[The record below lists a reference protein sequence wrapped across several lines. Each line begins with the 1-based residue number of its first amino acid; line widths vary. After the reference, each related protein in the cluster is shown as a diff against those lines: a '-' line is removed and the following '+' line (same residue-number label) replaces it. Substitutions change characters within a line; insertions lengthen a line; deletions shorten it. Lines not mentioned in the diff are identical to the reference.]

1 MVEVTLYYNADK
13 NIVAQKH
20 LTPEGTCTGD
30 FRATADVLRPT
41 LVLQGTVPASVN
53 YVYIPDFRRYYYV
66 SERREITKDL
76 TQLMLYVDVRKSF
89 YNNLIANKGIV
100 ARNTNN
106 YNMYLPDN
114 RIPISARKALSIKKF
129 TGDGPF
135 AAGAK
140 SISMT
145 VFGGGPTWSGPF
157 PPVNGGV

>member
-1 MVEVTLYYNADK
+1 MVDVTLYYNADK
-13 NIVAQKH
+13 NIVAQKN
-20 LTPEGTCTGD
+20 LTSVGSFEGD

-41 LVLQGTVPASVN
+41 LIIQAEIPASAN
-53 YVYIPDFRRYYYV
+53 YVYIPDFHRYYYI
-66 SERREITKDL
+66 STRREITKDL
-76 TQLMLYVDVRKSF
+76 TEFALYVDVRKSF
-89 YNNLIANKGIV
+89 YNSLLTNRGIV

-135 AAGAK
+135 AVGAK

-145 VFGGGPTWSGPF
+145 VFGGGLRFGPL
-157 PPVNGGV
+157 P